1 MRKRGMHQG
10 LIKIS
15 NRCGND
21 CFYCGIRRSNKN
33 CKRYTLPR
41 EQILACRAK
50 DYILGVRTFVLQG
63 GGGMVTTDIICDII
77 SDIHR
82 IYPDELFA
90 VLLRLSLKETA
101 VSLTIG
107 SLGLLV
113 ALFGLFETVKNR

>member
-1 MRKRGMHQG
+1 M
-10 LIKIS
+10 
-15 NRCGND
+15 
-21 CFYCGIRRSNKN
+21 
-33 CKRYTLPR
+33 
-41 EQILACRAK
+41 
-50 DYILGVRTFVLQG
+50 LQG